1 MFVYKTQD
9 DNISHYPLLD
19 IYLCVSMVTRRSLP
33 VINTS

>member
-19 IYLCVSMVTRRSLP
+19 IYLCVSMATRPYLA
-33 VINTS
+33 VINTF